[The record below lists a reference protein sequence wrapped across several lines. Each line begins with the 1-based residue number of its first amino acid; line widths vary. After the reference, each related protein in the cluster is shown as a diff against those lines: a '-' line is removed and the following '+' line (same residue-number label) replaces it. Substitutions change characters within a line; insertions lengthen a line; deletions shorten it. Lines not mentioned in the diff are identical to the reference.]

1 MRRRLTVTAARS
13 ATAATSLCI
22 GSSSGGGGGGGG
34 GAVVGGVVAGA
45 STSSQ
50 AAKLRLHA
58 TRRPS
63 SSSTGN
69 ATQHQQQQQQQ
80 RRFFFGGLFGGGKKS
95 ADKNPKQDPF
105 RARPTKPPKLAQ
117 DDLFHPLSQSP
128 IPEMRARGERVR
140 ALAACPVSMTKY
152 GVRRP
157 VRFECP
163 DCGWPTHYSEAEWR
177 EDPDHAQYVAR
188 LREANE
194 DEHDL
199 RSGREM
205 TEFKLPG
212 PQGFEEVIN
221 MSNWDVFFYTRNHDS
236 IETERSSRHVSKLLT
251 FPCSLA
257 GVLHE
262 NSPYTRRNQRVTH
275 EGLRSLIALRQTL
288 HPTLGD
294 KPSLDVV
301 RIFIV
306 GARAESTLPPPIWDQ
321 LSYMFPG
328 VALHIFMVGPEAVVP
343 EGSNAVETYSGH
355 PSIYKNPEASASQP
369 RATSAAVA
377 EGSAP
382 NLTTSAP
389 GPTSDGVGSPVSMHR
404 SRLRKSNYGFPS
416 RTLVVSPGL
425 TITTIKANYEDVH
438 AQFEPFDPYT
448 DVFFAF
454 SPGFGFPSQI
464 AVRELEESRRRE
476 REDDASRKEARRVY
490 FAGAESGPEVAGAGS
505 AAPARPFVAADP
517 KSQPEGGDVPSAEP
531 PEAFPVDE
539 SKGGDPSKFT
549 ALTTAPIVQAQ
560 REWARALGQI
570 LSTKCALVSTGFSP
584 ADVERDVLAFE
595 SVEGVRGE
603 FEWLITPGENAFASR
618 QWVIADFDPRVA
630 VKSNWGLWA
639 VRGKRYDIQGPKSA
653 RYADAV

>member
-1 MRRRLTVTAARS
+1 MRATAAVTAAR
-13 ATAATSLCI
+13 TAATAGIASYA
-22 GSSSGGGGGGGG
+22 
-34 GAVVGGVVAGA
+34 GAGAGAGAVAGA
-45 STSSQ
+45 ASPASS
-50 AAKLRLHA
+50 RLLLHPGW
-58 TRRPS
+58 RPS
-63 SSSTGN
+63 STAASSS
-69 ATQHQQQQQQQ
+69 ATPCGGGQ
-80 RRFFFGGLFGGGKKS
+80 RRSLFGGLFGKKA
-95 ADKNPKQDPF
+95 ADKGQKEASPF
-105 RARPTKPPKLAQ
+105 RARPAPPPVLAQ

-128 IPEMRARGERVR
+128 IPAMRARGERIR
-140 ALAACPVSMTKY
+140 ALAACPVSMNKY

-163 DCGWPTHYSEAEWR
+163 DCGWPTHHSEAEWR
-177 EDPDHAQYVAR
+177 EDPDHAQYVPR

-236 IETERSSRHVSKLLT
+236 IETERSSRHVTKLLT

-262 NSPYTRRNQRVTH
+262 NSAYTRRNQRLTH

-288 HPTLGD
+288 HPTLGE

-301 RIFIV
+301 RIFVV

-321 LSYMFPG
+321 LTYMFPG
-328 VALHIFMVGPEAVVP
+328 VALHIFMIGPEAVIPDGV
-343 EGSNAVETYSGH
+343 GAGTVETYSGH
-355 PSIYKNPEASASQP
+355 PSIFKANSADASAEGKNKGEDDAAAGSP
-369 RATSAAVA
+369 KHSA
-377 EGSAP
+377 
-382 NLTTSAP
+382 
-389 GPTSDGVGSPVSMHR
+389 VGSPVSTHR
-404 SRLRKSNYGFPS
+404 SKLRKSNYGFPS

-425 TITTIKANYEDVH
+425 TITTIRSNYEDVH

-454 SPGFGFPSQI
+454 SPGFGFPSQL
-464 AVRELEESRRRE
+464 AVRELEESRQRK
-476 REDDASRKEARRVY
+476 REDEASRKEARQIY
-490 FAGAESGPEVAGAGS
+490 FAGAEAGAEVGGGKD
-505 AAPARPFVAADP
+505 AAAAAAAARPFVAADP
-517 KSQPEGGDVPSAEP
+517 TVQPEGGDIPSAEP
-531 PEAFPVDE
+531 PEAFPAE
-539 SKGGDPSKFT
+539 QGASSAFT

-570 LSTKCALVSTGFSP
+570 LSTKCALISTGFSP

-603 FEWLITPGENAFASR
+603 FEWLITPGENVFASR

-639 VRGKRYDIQGPKSA
+639 VRGKRYDIEGPKSA

>member
-1 MRRRLTVTAARS
+1 MR
-13 ATAATSLCI
+13 ATAAVTTAASKLAPFT
-22 GSSSGGGGGGGG
+22 GPNTAAPAAASVSGLLL
-34 GAVVGGVVAGA
+34 
-45 STSSQ
+45 
-50 AAKLRLHA
+50 LRS
-58 TRRPS
+58 RPQGRDS
-63 SSSTGN
+63 RCH
-69 ATQHQQQQQQQ
+69 HQEHLQLQQQQ
-80 RRFFFGGLFGGGKKS
+80 RTFFGGLFGKKS
-95 ADKNPKQDPF
+95 GDKDKKQDPF
-105 RARPTKPPKLAQ
+105 RARPSKPPVLAQ

-128 IPEMRARGERVR
+128 IPAMRARGERIR
-140 ALAACPVSMTKY
+140 ALAACPVSMSKY

-177 EDPDHAQYVAR
+177 EDPDHAQYVPR

-212 PQGFEEVIN
+212 PQGFEEVVN

-236 IETERSSRHVSKLLT
+236 IETERSARHVTKLLT

-262 NSPYTRRNQRVTH
+262 NSPYTRRNQRLTH

-288 HPTLGD
+288 HPTLGE
-294 KPSLDVV
+294 KPTLDVV
-301 RIFIV
+301 RIFVV

-321 LSYMFPG
+321 LTYMFPG
-328 VALHIFMVGPEAVVP
+328 VALHIFMIGPEAVVP
-343 EGSNAVETYSGH
+343 EGVSAVETYSGH
-355 PSIYKNPEASASQP
+355 PSIYKAPDATATNAEASKEGAEKAASG
-369 RATSAAVA
+369 VA
-377 EGSAP
+377 
-382 NLTTSAP
+382 
-389 GPTSDGVGSPVSMHR
+389 DHVGSPVSVHR
-404 SRLRKSNYGFPS
+404 SKLRKSNYGFPS

-425 TITTIKANYEDVH
+425 TITTIRALYEDVH

-454 SPGFGFPSQI
+454 SPGFGFPSQV

-476 REDDASRKEARRVY
+476 REEAESQKEARRVY
-490 FAGAESGPEVAGAGS
+490 FAGAEAGAEVGS
-505 AAPARPFVAADP
+505 KGAATARPFVAADP
-517 KSQPEGGDVPSAEP
+517 TVRPEGGDVPSAEP
-531 PEAFPVDE
+531 PEAFPADK
-539 SKGGDPSKFT
+539 SSPSSQFT
-549 ALTTAPIVQAQ
+549 ALTAAPIVQAQ

-603 FEWLITPGENAFASR
+603 FEWLITPGENVFASR

-639 VRGKRYDIQGPKSA
+639 VRGKRYDIEGPKSA
-653 RYADAV
+653 RYADVV

>member
-1 MRRRLTVTAARS
+1 MRATAAVTAARS
-13 ATAATSLCI
+13 AATSAAASGC
-22 GSSSGGGGGGGG
+22 GGG
-34 GAVVGGVVAGA
+34 VAAASPAASLLGIQA
-45 STSSQ
+45 GWRPTSTSARQ
-50 AAKLRLHA
+50 Q
-58 TRRPS
+58 PS
-63 SSSTGN
+63 PASC
-69 ATQHQQQQQQQ
+69 QQQH
-80 RRFFFGGLFGGGKKS
+80 RSLFGGLFGGSKK
-95 ADKNPKQDPF
+95 KQGEAEKQTPF
-105 RARPTKPPKLAQ
+105 RARPAPPPALAQ

-128 IPEMRARGERVR
+128 IPAMRARGERIR
-140 ALAACPVSMTKY
+140 ALAACPVSMNKY
-152 GVRRP
+152 GLRRP

-163 DCGWPTHYSEAEWR
+163 DCGWPTHHSEAEWR
-177 EDPDHAQYVAR
+177 EDPDHAQYVPR

-212 PQGFEEVIN
+212 SQGFEEVIN

-236 IETERSSRHVSKLLT
+236 IETERSSRHVTKLLT

-262 NSPYTRRNQRVTH
+262 NSPYTRRNQRLTH

-288 HPTLGD
+288 HPTLGE

-301 RIFIV
+301 RIFVV

-321 LSYMFPG
+321 LTFMFPG
-328 VALHIFMVGPEAVVP
+328 VALHIFMIGPEAVIP
-343 EGSNAVETYSGH
+343 EGAGAGTVETYSGH
-355 PSIYKNPEASASQP
+355 PSIYKAKDADTNAEGKKDDSASADG
-369 RATSAAVA
+369 AAA
-377 EGSAP
+377 ASSK
-382 NLTTSAP
+382 NS
-389 GPTSDGVGSPVSMHR
+389 GVGSPVSAHR
-404 SRLRKSNYGFPS
+404 SKLRKSNYGFPS

-425 TITTIKANYEDVH
+425 TITTIRSNYEDVH

-454 SPGFGFPSQI
+454 SPGFGFPSQV
-464 AVRELEESRRRE
+464 AVRELEESRQRE
-476 REDDASRKEARRVY
+476 RDEEVHRKEARQIY
-490 FAGAESGPEVAGAGS
+490 FAGAEAGAEVGNQKD
-505 AAPARPFVAADP
+505 AAARPFVAADP
-517 KSQPEGGDVPSAEP
+517 TLQPEGGDIPSAEP
-531 PEAFPVDE
+531 PEAFPVDK
-539 SKGGDPSKFT
+539 SNPSSTFT

-603 FEWLITPGENAFASR
+603 FEWLITPGENVFASR

-639 VRGKRYDIQGPKSA
+639 VRGKRYDIEGPKSA